1 VPLKVELKRG
11 RENEPLRAEH
21 KFTWR
26 LSDADIER
34 IDGVRA
40 SLAAYKSVPNEE
52 FMHTSEEP

>member
-1 VPLKVELKRG
+1 
-11 RENEPLRAEH
+11 LRAEH